1 MRSGLLGQ
9 IGAGL
14 LIAAACSSD
23 SKSSGGGTGGAGC
36 VVCGLDGGG
45 DAELVDGSSIPP
57 GQDLIPISQAGEAGI
72 LLMGDAA
79 CQGTKIETEAGPT
92 TLQMVVD
99 VSGSM
104 NATTDSTGGR
114 SKWAVTRDALVAAT
128 AALPANIAVGVT
140 FYPNMATSRGTTPRN
155 PTACVNQ
162 GDDVAIAP
170 LGTASSQQRTDID
183 NAFATVAP
191 NSGGGT
197 PTYDAYSLALPPL
210 QTSTYSQSK
219 YMLLIT
225 DGQPTFSQNCV
236 GTGYTSDPVD
246 PAPIVDLVTA
256 AFGAG
261 VKTFVIGSPGSE
273 QNVSTNADSRAWLS
287 QAARVGGTA
296 PAACSD
302 SGSPEY
308 CHFDMTQAPDFS
320 AALTA
325 ALKAITNTIIPCV
338 YPVNPP
344 PGGVIDYAK
353 VNLIYTDASQNEY
366 AVVKNLGTTCDRGWH
381 YINNNTEIEV
391 CGDTCTKIKADSA
404 ASMEVL
410 FGCEPISSGVY

>member
-1 MRSGLLGQ
+1 MTKSGLLGQ

-14 LIAAACSSD
+14 LIAAACGSD
-23 SKSSGGGTGGAGC
+23 SKSGGGGTGGAAC
-36 VVCGLDGGG
+36 VVCGLDGG
-45 DAELVDGSSIPP
+45 EQLVDGSSIPP

-72 LLMGDAA
+72 LLIGDAA

-104 NATTDSTGGR
+104 DDPANGTGNR
-114 SKWAVTRDALVAAT
+114 SKWQVTRDALIAAT

-140 FYPNMATSRGTTPRN
+140 FYPNMTTSRGTAPRD

-162 GDDVAIAP
+162 GNDVAIAP
-170 LGTASSQQRTDID
+170 LGTAGSQQRNLID
-183 NAFATVAP
+183 QAFAAVNP
-191 NSGGGT
+191 NNGGT

-210 QTSTYSQSK
+210 ETSTYSPSK

-236 GTGYTSDPVD
+236 GSGLVSEPVD
-246 PAPIVDLVTA
+246 PAPIVNEITA

-287 QAARVGGTA
+287 QAAREGGTA
-296 PAACSD
+296 PAACAD
-302 SGSPEY
+302 NGSPQY

-320 AALTA
+320 AALTT
-325 ALKAITNTIIPCV
+325 ALKTITNTIIPCV
-338 YPVNPP
+338 YPVNSP
-344 PGGVIDYAK
+344 PGATIDYAK
-353 VNLIYTDASQNEY
+353 VNLIYTDGSQNEY

-381 YINNNTEIEV
+381 YINDNTEIEV
-391 CGDTCTKIKADSA
+391 CGDTCTKIKADSG
-404 ASMEVL
+404 ASMDVL